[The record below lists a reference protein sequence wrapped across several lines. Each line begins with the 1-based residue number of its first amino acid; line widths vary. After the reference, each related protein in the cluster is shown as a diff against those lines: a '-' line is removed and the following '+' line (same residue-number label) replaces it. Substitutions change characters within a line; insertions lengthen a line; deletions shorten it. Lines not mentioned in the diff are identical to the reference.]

1 MEEADDPEQKDEG
14 VDISD
19 QNEVREVDEIEEKCD
34 NNNIAEN
41 ETNEETSMAEVGA
54 ATAAAAAAA
63 AGVATASSTNGNGG
77 IAKSTLKYNPIGEEY
92 QNRLNQISVHGDQPM
107 SRSLNNGHLCNKNIS
122 ISGPDVFLETGKVV
136 GQNSTRMAGQV
147 IVGVSAAFLVW
158 DVVDLGWT
166 VSDLIRLGM
175 IDFVIS
181 LPCQVEHIP
190 P

>member
-1 MEEADDPEQKDEG
+1 MTDSCAT
-14 VDISD
+14 
-19 QNEVREVDEIEEKCD
+19 
-34 NNNIAEN
+34 NN
-41 ETNEETSMAEVGA
+41 
-54 ATAAAAAAA
+54 
-63 AGVATASSTNGNGG
+63 
-77 IAKSTLKYNPIGEEY
+77 L
-92 QNRLNQISVHGDQPM
+92 
-107 SRSLNNGHLCNKNIS
+107 S